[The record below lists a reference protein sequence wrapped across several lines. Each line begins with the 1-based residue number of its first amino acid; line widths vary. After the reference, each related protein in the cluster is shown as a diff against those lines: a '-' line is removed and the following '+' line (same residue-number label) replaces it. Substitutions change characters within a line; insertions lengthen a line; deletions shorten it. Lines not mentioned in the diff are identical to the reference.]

1 MAKKRKLG
9 SLNPKYNQTKQDKI
23 ETRKEFV
30 SEIKGVKIYKV
41 YFL

>member
-9 SLNPKYNQTKQDKI
+9 STNPKYNQTKQDEIK
-23 ETRKEFV
+23 TRKELI